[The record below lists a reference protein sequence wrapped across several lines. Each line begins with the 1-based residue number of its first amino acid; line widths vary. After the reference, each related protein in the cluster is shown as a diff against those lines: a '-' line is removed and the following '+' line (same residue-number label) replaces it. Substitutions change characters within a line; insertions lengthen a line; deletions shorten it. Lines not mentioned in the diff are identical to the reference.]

1 MWKGL
6 APAPDQRLVAILD
19 LRPTQVTLGMCEV
32 RIKRERWREK
42 NGEEAARFRSAKSI
56 PAVLGP
62 DESPYIVDRH
72 HLARALS
79 EEGVIKWPVVII
91 ADWSKLDCDDFWSA
105 LESRNW
111 THPFDDMGRRWKY
124 DDIPKSIDDL
134 INDPYRSLA
143 GALKRAGAYK
153 KDKAPFSEFRWAN
166 FLRNRIDRK
175 IVDRDFDRA
184 LALAV
189 KLADEPE
196 AMVLPGFRQ
205 RPVDLHMLA
214 IGAFSRSSCIR
225 PCHVGSALA
234 ADETRSS

>member
-6 APAPDQRLVAILD
+6 APTLDQRSVAISD
-19 LRPTQVTLGMCEV
+19 LRPTQVTLGMREV
-32 RIKRERWREK
+32 GIKRERWREK
-42 NGEEAARFRSAKSI
+42 NGEDAARFRSAKSI
-56 PAVLGP
+56 PAILGP

-79 EEGVIKWPVVII
+79 EEGVIKWPVMIV
-91 ADWSKLDCDDFWSA
+91 ADWRKLDSDDFWAA

-111 THPFDDMGRRWKY
+111 THPFDDLGRRWKY

-153 KDKAPFSEFRWAN
+153 KDNAPFSEFRWAN
-166 FLRNRIDRK
+166 FLRNKIDRK

-189 KLADEPE
+189 ELAVGPE
-196 AMVLPGFRQ
+196 AIPLPGF
-205 RPVDLHMLA
+205 LA
-214 IGAFSRSSCIR
+214 KPSGFR
-225 PCHVGSALA
+225 LA
-234 ADETRSS
+234 GDRGL